1 MATTFEKG
9 AKKREFLLSC
19 QASDWDLRLLRE
31 HRETLAL
38 DSGFRARL
46 VFLPLIIYY
55 TSQAFWGC
63 AAISRAPSDLPV
75 IIYLSPSVAL

>member
-19 QASDWDLRLLRE
+19 QAGDWDLRLLRE

-38 DSGFRARL
+38 DSGLPARL
-46 VFLPLIIYY
+46 VSLPFIDCLIPQSAGYVY
-55 TSQAFWGC
+55 NGPSQ
-63 AAISRAPSDLPV
+63 
-75 IIYLSPSVAL
+75 